1 MAFKKLER
9 FEAETRAAE
18 AAQREEQARLELKKV
33 VRESIPKH
41 VMERPKR
48 KRGRIAAGGLNRKE
62 IAALKAKASRYL
74 AGGDG
79 MGTLEKDVQHTA
91 LVILL
96 IDGVLGTEPWRASGG
111 PHGGI
116 IAANARLRYLENA
129 QRILDDLRR
138 RGGSEPKLLEGVFDA
153 EPAESEAK

>member
-18 AAQREEQARLELKKV
+18 DARREEQSRLELKKT
-33 VRESIPKH
+33 VRGMIPKTLG
-41 VMERPKR
+41 RPKR
-48 KRGRIAAGGLNRKE
+48 PRGKVPQGGLNRKE

-79 MGTLEKDVQHTA
+79 MSTLESDVQHTA

-138 RGGSEPKLLEGVFDA
+138 RYPSGLSSTRLG
-153 EPAESEAK
+153 